1 LFVGLLASAT
11 LFQKVLDNSIILYK
25 EFTNEF
31 TAVQRLRDAFDSIP
45 NMRNKHSEVLFKYK
59 K

>member
-1 LFVGLLASAT
+1 LASAT
-11 LFQKVLDNSIILYK
+11 LFQKVLDSSIILYK

-31 TAVQRLRDAFDSIP
+31 TAVQRLWDTFDEIP
-45 NMRNKHSEVLFKYK
+45 NMKNKYSEIMFKYK